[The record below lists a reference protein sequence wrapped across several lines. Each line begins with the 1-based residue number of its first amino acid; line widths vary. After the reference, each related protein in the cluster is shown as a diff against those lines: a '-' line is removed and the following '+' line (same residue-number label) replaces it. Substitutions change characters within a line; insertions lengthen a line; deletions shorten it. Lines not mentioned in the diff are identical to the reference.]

1 MALVVSCFSSRLFLP
16 LRLPLFVRVSVDQSS
31 KIFDSARRFHP
42 FVPVSLNSCPLLQ
55 VLDMSST
62 PTFRGTTSHRTV
74 GRGRLPD
81 FGGDSASHIP
91 RPRHESSSTI
101 TSSQAPHTP
110 GSDIGSSTMSAA
122 SSRQRQNQSKRDE
135 VWKFPLKFPT
145 RRNELGPLKGGQKIS
160 DSNHHVC
167 TRLSEGS
174 WRRTSTRRGT
184 IQQERTAVVKLLPAP
199 SLPLNRVPP
208 SRSSP
213 PLVFQRPRN

>member
-1 MALVVSCFSSRLFLP
+1 MTTNSRSRRRPPPLEPPPCLAVCPYLSRWLASSFVSHPACSFLCVFLFL
-16 LRLPLFVRVSVDQSS
+16 FAFQSIS
-31 KIFDSARRFHP
+31 LQNSPPPPVVLHP
-42 FVPVSLNSCPLLQ
+42 FVPVSLNSCPLIQ

-135 VWKFPLKFPT
+135 VCKFPFKPPT
-145 RRNELGPLKGGQKIS
+145 RR
-160 DSNHHVC
+160 H
-167 TRLSEGS
+167 
-174 WRRTSTRRGT
+174 
-184 IQQERTAVVKLLPAP
+184 
-199 SLPLNRVPP
+199 
-208 SRSSP
+208 
-213 PLVFQRPRN
+213 